1 MEGNFDFG
9 NNYESLPFNLEAE
22 QSVLGALLIDN
33 SYLPVVM
40 TSLKPE
46 CFYRPQHQK
55 LFSLITRMF
64 LASEMIDFVTVLNGA
79 IGEKIFDSEGD
90 ARIYLSN
97 LVSVVPSASGV
108 EAYAKIVR
116 DKYYL
121 RQLIDSFGKV
131 VSSAR
136 EPGGDAAKIMDMAEQ
151 TIFGI
156 RDGKENSGM
165 QALSEVILAT
175 YDRLQ
180 RLAGEDAAEF
190 QGISSGFVGLDA
202 ITTGLNRSDLLFI
215 AARPGMGKT
224 SFALNIATNVA
235 KLGHKVGVFSLEM
248 SAEQLVSRILS
259 SEAMISSD
267 RLKTGRLTP
276 DDWSRLAV
284 CTQSIAT
291 APIYI
296 DDTPGITIGEMKAKL
311 RRLRDVDVVII
322 DYLQLMTTGKRTENR
337 VQEISE
343 ITRSLK
349 IMAKEF
355 NVPIIVLSQL
365 SRGTESR
372 EDKRPLLSHLRESGS
387 IEQDAD
393 IVIMLYRDD
402 YYNKDSE
409 EPNVAECII
418 AKNRH
423 GETDTVKL
431 AWDGQYTKFRNQEL
445 SRSE

>member
-1 MEGNFDFG
+1 MDSNFG
-9 NNYESLPFNLEAE
+9 NRYEALPFNLEAE
-22 QSVLGALLIDN
+22 QSTLGAILIDN
-33 SYLPVVM
+33 SYLPTVM
-40 TSLKPE
+40 VSLKAE
-46 CFYRPQHQK
+46 HFYRPQHK
-55 LFSLITRMF
+55 ALYSLITRMF
-64 LASEMIDFVTVLNGA
+64 LSSETIDFVTVLSKT
-79 IGEKIFDSEGD
+79 IDEDIFDSDGD
-90 ARIYLSN
+90 ARIYLSTLIN
-97 LVSVVPSASGV
+97 IVPSASSV

-121 RQLIDSFGKV
+121 RTLIDTFDKV
-131 VSSAR
+131 VLDAK
-136 EPGGDAAKIMDMAEQ
+136 EPGGDANVIMEMAEQ
-151 TIFGI
+151 TIFNI
-156 RDGKENSGM
+156 RDGKDNSGM
-165 QALSEVILAT
+165 RPLGDVILET

-180 RLAGEDAAEF
+180 KLAGEDADKF
-190 QGISSGFVGLDA
+190 KGLSSGYFGLDKL
-202 ITTGLNRSDLLFI
+202 IHGLNQSDLIFL

-235 KLGHKVGVFSLEM
+235 KLGSKVGVFSLEM
-248 SAEQLVSRILS
+248 GAEQLVSRILS

-267 RLKTGRLTP
+267 RIKTGTLST
-276 DDWSRLAV
+276 DDWTRLAF
-284 CTQSIAT
+284 CTQSLAA

-296 DDTPGITIGEMKAKL
+296 DDTPGITVGEMKAKL
-311 RRLRDVDVVII
+311 RRLRGVDLVII
-322 DYLQLMTTGKRTENR
+322 DYLQLMSSNKRSDNR

-355 NVPIIVLSQL
+355 NIPIIVLSQL

-393 IVIMLYRDD
+393 IVMMLYRDD
-402 YYNKDSE
+402 YYNKDSD
-409 EPNVAECII
+409 EPNVAECIV

-431 AWDGQYTKFRNQEL
+431 AWDGRFTKFRNQEL
-445 SRSE
+445 IRDEG